1 MSDSCAAP
9 AATGVTA
16 VTGVA
21 RLLVLAFGLAAGAS
35 SAGCASCPPAWADSP
50 PEAADALYAS
60 GTCGK
65 VFVDADARQI
75 ALTRAARH
83 LADRLGLDVEPRLA
97 VVYADGRI
105 FVEALTPAGPTDALD
120 GLELADEAVCDDVT
134 FVLVRLPRRG

>member
-1 MSDSCAAP
+1 MT
-9 AATGVTA
+9 AATPATA
-16 VTGVA
+16 A
-21 RLLVLAFGLAAGAS
+21 RRLLMLALGVVVGAS
-35 SAGCASCPPAWADSP
+35 SVGCASCPPAWAQSP

-75 ALTRAARH
+75 ALTRAARR

-97 VVYADGRI
+97 VVFADGRL
-105 FVEALTPAGPTDALD
+105 FVEAVTPEGPTDALE
-120 GLELADEAVCDDVT
+120 GLELADQAVCDDVT